1 MSVQDVVAAGPL
13 LLAMPVAVAAGVVS
27 FASPCMLPLVP
38 GYLSYL
44 AGLTGSALEQAG
56 TAPAALPNTTAAA
69 AAAADG
75 LGVSAAGRRGGGQA
89 AVLEHTA
96 PEVAVSTSAARRRA
110 RAPRTDRRVPLG
122 AALFVLG
129 FTDVFVAYGSAFGA
143 LGTVLRHHERAVE
156 QTLGT
161 FTVVLGLAF
170 AGVLHRLPWAS
181 RQWRPPRRAA
191 PGLLG
196 APMLGVLFAV
206 SWTPCIGPTLAAVQA
221 LALTS
226 ASAGR
231 GAVLSAAYFPRPRD
245 PVRRRRRRL
254 RPAPRHERLA
264 ARSPTHP
271 QRHDRRRGP
280 ARRHRPAG
288 THRRVEFSGP
298 RPAVAVA
305 RLEQL
310 TPVTATAQA
319 FTSAPADL
327 DEHPELPGASRRRP
341 LARLLRT
348 WRQLT
353 SMRTALQLLFLLAV
367 AAVPGSVLPQRG
379 VSPIRV
385 QQFLAAHRRLGPFLD
400 RLDGFDVFAAPW
412 FAAVYALLMISLI
425 GYLVPRIRLH
435 ARAAVRRPPTAP
447 RHPSRLS
454 TGTSWVCDLPVEVV
468 LAQARTVLRR
478 RRFRTTADGSS
489 VAAEKGYL
497 RETGNLA
504 FHVAL
509 GLLLVGVAL
518 GSLRGYSGTVLVV
531 EGKSFSNTVVDYD
544 QFKPGAL
551 LDTARLQP
559 FTFALDRFS
568 AAYRSEGT
576 PTYFGAHVSYQSTP
590 TGPARRQLIQVNHP
604 LRLGE
609 TKVYLIGHGYAPH
622 VVLRDRTG
630 AVVYDDAP
638 PCDPTASVELD
649 STCVVKIPDTG
660 LPPAGPRRIP
670 QQLALYGPLTP
681 TPPPDGSPLST
692 SPQLTNPVLRL
703 QVLLGDLHLDGWC

>member
-1 MSVQDVVAAGPL
+1 M
-13 LLAMPVAVAAGVVS
+13 
-27 FASPCMLPLVP
+27 
-38 GYLSYL
+38 
-44 AGLTGSALEQAG
+44 
-56 TAPAALPNTTAAA
+56 
-69 AAAADG
+69 
-75 LGVSAAGRRGGGQA
+75 
-89 AVLEHTA
+89 
-96 PEVAVSTSAARRRA
+96 
-110 RAPRTDRRVPLG
+110 
-122 AALFVLG
+122 
-129 FTDVFVAYGSAFGA
+129 
-143 LGTVLRHHERAVE
+143 
-156 QTLGT
+156 
-161 FTVVLGLAF
+161 
-170 AGVLHRLPWAS
+170 
-181 RQWRPPRRAA
+181 
-191 PGLLG
+191 
-196 APMLGVLFAV
+196 
-206 SWTPCIGPTLAAVQA
+206 
-221 LALTS
+221 
-226 ASAGR
+226 
-231 GAVLSAAYFPRPRD
+231 
-245 PVRRRRRRL
+245 
-254 RPAPRHERLA
+254 
-264 ARSPTHP
+264 
-271 QRHDRRRGP
+271 
-280 ARRHRPAG
+280 
-288 THRRVEFSGP
+288 
-298 RPAVAVA
+298 
-305 RLEQL
+305 
-310 TPVTATAQA
+310 TATAQA
-319 FTSAPADL
+319 FTSAPAEL
-327 DEHPELPGASRRRP
+327 PEPPELPGAGRRRP
-341 LARLLRT
+341 LAGLLRT

-385 QQFLAAHRRLGPFLD
+385 QQFLAAHHRLGPFLD

-425 GYLVPRIRLH
+425 GCLVPRIRLH
-435 ARAAVRRPPTAP
+435 ARAAVRRPPKAP
-447 RHPSRLS
+447 AHPSRLS
-454 TGTSWVCDLPVEVV
+454 TGTSWVCDQPVEVV

-478 RRFRTTADGSS
+478 RRFRTTADSSS

-531 EGKSFSNTVVDYD
+531 EGKAFSNTVVDYD

-568 AAYRSEGT
+568 AAYRSDGT
-576 PTYFGAHVSYQSTP
+576 PTYFGAQVSYQSTP
-590 TGPARRQLIQVNHP
+590 TAPTRRQLIQVNHP

-630 AVVYDDAP
+630 VVVYDDAP
-638 PCDPTASVELD
+638 PCDPTASVGLD

-703 QVLLGDLHLDGWC
+703 QVLLGDLHLDAGNPQNVYTLDRSAMRVVPVNGPSGRRNPVGQLLHPDDPGQRTMTNLPGGMTLTVDSIRNWSTFAVKNDPGKGLVLWAAVTMLLGLVGSLLIRRRRVWLRATSLSYPGTEADGAAPDAAGGPTARTTVELGALTRTGDLADEFEDILKRMQARLPPCQEPPQDGPATAGRERHGPPGQQAVTGTMYSPVAPVGSTSREDSSCARALAVGGPDEEQRGKLRREATAWPPAR

>member
-1 MSVQDVVAAGPL
+1 
-13 LLAMPVAVAAGVVS
+13 
-27 FASPCMLPLVP
+27 
-38 GYLSYL
+38 
-44 AGLTGSALEQAG
+44 
-56 TAPAALPNTTAAA
+56 
-69 AAAADG
+69 
-75 LGVSAAGRRGGGQA
+75 
-89 AVLEHTA
+89 
-96 PEVAVSTSAARRRA
+96 
-110 RAPRTDRRVPLG
+110 
-122 AALFVLG
+122 
-129 FTDVFVAYGSAFGA
+129 
-143 LGTVLRHHERAVE
+143 
-156 QTLGT
+156 
-161 FTVVLGLAF
+161 
-170 AGVLHRLPWAS
+170 
-181 RQWRPPRRAA
+181 
-191 PGLLG
+191 
-196 APMLGVLFAV
+196 
-206 SWTPCIGPTLAAVQA
+206 
-221 LALTS
+221 
-226 ASAGR
+226 
-231 GAVLSAAYFPRPRD
+231 
-245 PVRRRRRRL
+245 
-254 RPAPRHERLA
+254 
-264 ARSPTHP
+264 
-271 QRHDRRRGP
+271 
-280 ARRHRPAG
+280 
-288 THRRVEFSGP
+288 
-298 RPAVAVA
+298 VA

-327 DEHPELPGASRRRP
+327 DEPPELPGAGRRRP

-425 GYLVPRIRLH
+425 GCLVPRIRLH
-435 ARAAVRRPPTAP
+435 ARAAVRRPPKAP
-447 RHPSRLS
+447 AHPSRLS

-568 AAYRSEGT
+568 AAYRSEGA

-590 TGPARRQLIQVNHP
+590 TAPTRRQLIQVNHP

-622 VVLRDRTG
+622 VVLRDRAG
-630 AVVYDDAP
+630 VVVYDDAP
-638 PCDPTASVELD
+638 PCDPTASVGLD

-703 QVLLGDLHLDGWC
+703 QVLLGDLHLDAGNPQNVYTLDRSAMRVVPVDGPSGRRNPVGQLLHPEDPAQRTMTDLPGGMTLTVDSIRNWSTFAVKNDPGKGLVLWAAVTMLLGLIGSLLIRRRRVWLRATPLTGTEAGGATPDAAGGPAARTRIELGALTRTGDLADEFEDIRKRMQARLPPCQEPPQNRAAPLVTRGSSGAGSGDPVAPVSER